1 MSCSYCQQL
10 IPALPGQ
17 NYCSRHQ
24 HRLEAVRS
32 NAFFLR
38 SRKLRSDEH
47 QSRWAFRAVL
57 NGYQALDSNA
67 HRHMLDSS
75 NYLITPQG
83 LRYQIEIQSEQ
94 NVELIVVGFHPQ
106 FFQSA
111 LAQSPQSAE
120 GLLENFEPS
129 GTDLP
134 PFWETAYPRTPVFDA
149 LLIQLKQLILSQ
161 STFAEEIE
169 ELGTSLICHIAI
181 NHLAEGKTATRIPAR
196 KTAVREELF
205 RRLHIARSYMESH
218 LDQALGLEQIA
229 AAAYLS
235 PFHFLRLFKLV
246 FRYSPM
252 QYLAQLRLKKA
263 SYLLKNTEE
272 AVAEIAERVSFT
284 DQGAFARWFKRH
296 IGQTPSAY
304 RTSLGFPK

>member
-10 IPALPGQ
+10 VPALPGQ

-38 SRKLRSDEH
+38 TKKLCSDEH

-57 NGYQALDSNA
+57 NGYQALDSND

-83 LRYQIEIQSEQ
+83 LPYQTEILSEQ
-94 NVELIVVGFHPQ
+94 EVELIVVGFHPR

-111 LAQSPQSAE
+111 LAQLPLSAE
-120 GLLENFEPS
+120 ELLEDFES
-129 GTDLP
+129 SRAELP
-134 PFWETAYPRTPVFDA
+134 PFWETSYPRTPLFDA
-149 LLIQLKQLILSQ
+149 LLAQFKKLILSQ
-161 STFAEEIE
+161 STLPEEVE
-169 ELGTSLICHIAI
+169 ELSTSLICHIAA
-181 NHLAEGKTATRIPAR
+181 NHLAAGQTAARIPAR
-196 KTAVREELF
+196 KTAVRQELF
-205 RRLHIARSYMESH
+205 RRLHIARSYMEAH
-218 LDQALGLEQIA
+218 LDQALELEQIA
-229 AAAYLS
+229 AAACLS
-235 PFHFLRLFKLV
+235 PFHFLRLFKFL
-246 FRYSPM
+246 FRCSPM

-263 SYLLKNTEE
+263 RYLLKNSEE
-272 AVAEIAERVSFT
+272 AVAEIAEQVSFT